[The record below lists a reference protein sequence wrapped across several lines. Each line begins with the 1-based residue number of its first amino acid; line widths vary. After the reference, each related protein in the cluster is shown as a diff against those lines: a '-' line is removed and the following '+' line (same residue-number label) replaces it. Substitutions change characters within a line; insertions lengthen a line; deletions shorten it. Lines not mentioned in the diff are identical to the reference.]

1 MKLVFIVNKNE
12 KQKMYKNK
20 LINCIQQYKMIYYMH
35 GGDLYGKNIKYIFKD
50 NKKTGDVLPYDDY
63 PMLIEEGQYWRIFR
77 GTNLFFRK

>member
-1 MKLVFIVNKNE
+1 
-12 KQKMYKNK
+12 
-20 LINCIQQYKMIYYMH
+20 MIYYMH